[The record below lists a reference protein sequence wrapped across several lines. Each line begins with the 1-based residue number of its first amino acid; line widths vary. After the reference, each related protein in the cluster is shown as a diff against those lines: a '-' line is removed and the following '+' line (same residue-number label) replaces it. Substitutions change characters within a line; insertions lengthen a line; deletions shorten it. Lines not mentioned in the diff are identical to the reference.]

1 MHPHGM
7 AANMDEPQL
16 ARRALAL
23 EQELYQRADGQA
35 SCAELAAVLQ
45 ECAPPVD
52 KPLPLLTPARYR
64 AACESLTFAHFA
76 HAAAHDV
83 EQKLWAAHLR
93 VNAVFRQEHKL
104 VRRAHPHP
112 RPPTDTP
119 QLKRAKDHV
128 VELRKFHKNYL
139 HFIKASQRHYRQ
151 HILNLDAHVDGIPEL
166 RAIARKWKDDGAC
179 APAATLAAAAAHTPL
194 ASKTPPRPRI
204 PAALKHTVFQSCHQT
219 LIHLGDLSRYRETEL
234 VDKDKERNW
243 GPAKGYYDLAA
254 DIYPDSGH
262 AHNQLA
268 VVSREDGDHFRSVYH
283 LYRSLACKLPYPQA
297 KANLETEF
305 RRIIAAWDKGQLIS
319 NHKSPDGSTGRA
331 LVAWFVRLHS
341 KIYKGEEFAAHD
353 ELEGEV
359 LSHLAIELKERPLD
373 SVLPK
378 IILINLAAEYFATVQ
393 MQATNPPDHIMRTYF
408 YFLRLN
414 VKTFFILLQVFQPE
428 LERLSEAD
436 DVTHQNGDTARQL
449 SDKITAVAR
458 RILPGLRLYSTWFA
472 RYWQVLNANIADTL
486 TTVDVQELW
495 KAYAATLTLLTSSF
509 PVDQLPQENYML
521 EEDTDTIG
529 FQPLM
534 SPDTMKVWYN
544 GEVLKPKWT
553 DIERNHPNVEMLM
566 RIKDLL
572 IDGLLLTQNADAPLD
587 LAGTRFIYREE
598 GLPSELLASP
608 NARPDGSPLLSP
620 RALDMPLFP
629 PAAPIADD
637 QKSHSVAAASE
648 SASTTVAK
656 DTAMRSMVDD
666 LVGADDGLDPLPEED
681 ENMPPT
687 PPEQTF
693 EDTAVV
699 NDNTFAPAPFSISD
713 LVNSV
718 KNYKP
723 LSPAPG
729 AAMLSASMQRSG
741 STSSIRGPAHLP
753 SLPDGQWN
761 QNSIWATGMHGS
773 PNPSPLMNGNG
784 FDTRRPSWNGVGPS
798 GMSGHVRGGSANSHL
813 STDAATPNMV
823 RASRPISGGLGSGAA
838 WGNPIASSGTW
849 GSFSGGS
856 YNGFQNGYAHDVH
869 MASPLMFSS
878 YQDKAQSSWAR
889 TPPNGQGG

>member
-1 MHPHGM
+1 M
-7 AANMDEPQL
+7 
-16 ARRALAL
+16 
-23 EQELYQRADGQA
+23 
-35 SCAELAAVLQ
+35 
-45 ECAPPVD
+45 
-52 KPLPLLTPARYR
+52 
-64 AACESLTFAHFA
+64 
-76 HAAAHDV
+76 
-83 EQKLWAAHLR
+83 
-93 VNAVFRQEHKL
+93 FRQQTN
-104 VRRAHPHP
+104 A
-112 RPPTDTP
+112 T
-119 QLKRAKDHV
+119 QLKRSKDHV
-128 VELRKFHKNYL
+128 VEIRKFQKNYL
-139 HFIKASQRHYRQ
+139 HFIKASQRYYRQ
-151 HILNLDAHVDGIPEL
+151 YILNLDAHVDGIPEL
-166 RAIARKWKDDGAC
+166 RKIAQKWRDDGMWPFGTGC
-179 APAATLAAAAAHTPL
+179 SAAHTTP
-194 ASKTPPRPRI
+194 ASKTSPRPRI
-204 PAALKHTVFQSCHQT
+204 PASLRDNVFQSCHQT

-254 DIYPDSGH
+254 EIYPDSGH

-297 KANLETEF
+297 KSNLETEF
-305 RRIIAAWDKGQLIS
+305 KRIIAAWDKGQLIS
-319 NHKSPDGSTGRA
+319 NHKSADGATGRA

-373 SVLPK
+373 SILPK

-393 MQATNPPDHIMRTYF
+393 MQAANPPEHIMRTYF

-414 VKTFFILLQVFQPE
+414 VKTFFILLQVLQPE

-436 DVTHQNGDTARQL
+436 DVTHQNGDNARQL

-534 SPDTMKVWYN
+534 APDTMKVWYD
-544 GEVLKPKWT
+544 GEALKPKWT
-553 DIERNHPNVEMLM
+553 EIERNHPNVEMLM

-572 IDGLLLTQNADAPLD
+572 IDGLLLTQNAEAPLD

-608 NARPDGSPLLSP
+608 NVRADGSPVLSP
-620 RALDMPLFP
+620 RAVDMPLFP
-629 PAAPIADD
+629 STAPIPDD
-637 QKSHSVAAASE
+637 QKSFSVAAASD

-699 NDNTFAPAPFSISD
+699 NDNTYAPAPFSIND

-729 AAMLSASMQRSG
+729 AAMLSASMQRTG
-741 STSSIRGPAHLP
+741 STSSMRGPAHLP

-773 PNPSPLMNGNG
+773 PNPSSPAMNGYG
-784 FDTRRPSWNGVGPS
+784 YDGRRPTLNGMGS
-798 GMSGHVRGGSANSHL
+798 SGHVRGESANSQL
-813 STDAATPNMV
+813 SADATTPTTT
-823 RASRPISGGLGSGAA
+823 RASRPISGGLGNGAA
-838 WGNPIASSGTW
+838 WGNPNASSGTW
-849 GSFSGGS
+849 GSFSGSS

-878 YQDKAQSSWAR
+878 YQDKAQGSWGR

>member
-1 MHPHGM
+1 M
-7 AANMDEPQL
+7 AANTEQL
-16 ARRALAL
+16 DRRAKAI
-23 EQELYQRADGQA
+23 EQELYKRSDGQA
-35 SCAELAAVLQ
+35 S
-45 ECAPPVD
+45 
-52 KPLPLLTPARYR
+52 YR
-64 AACESLTFAHFA
+64 AACESLTFANFEYA
-76 HAAAHDV
+76 SANDV
-83 EQKLWAAHLR
+83 EQKLWAAHLK
-93 VNAVFRQEHKL
+93 VNTIFRQEHKI
-104 VRRAHPHP
+104 
-112 RPPTDTP
+112 
-119 QLKRAKDHV
+119 LKRSQDHV
-128 VELRKFHKNYL
+128 VEIRKFQKNYL
-139 HFIKASQRHYRQ
+139 HFIKASQRYYRQ
-151 HILNLDAHVDGIPEL
+151 YILNLDAHFDGIPEL
-166 RAIARKWKDDGAC
+166 RKIAQKWKDDGAW
-179 APAATLAAAAAHTPL
+179 TLGTDYAAAHTTP
-194 ASKTPPRPRI
+194 ASKTSPRPPI
-204 PAALKHTVFQSCHQT
+204 AASLRNNVFQCCHQT

-254 DIYPDSGH
+254 EIYPDSGH

-297 KANLETEF
+297 KSNLETEF

-319 NHKSPDGSTGRA
+319 NHKSADGNTGRA

-359 LSHLAIELKERPLD
+359 LSQLAIELKERPLD
-373 SVLPK
+373 SILPK
-378 IILINLAAEYFATVQ
+378 IVLINLAAEYFATVQ
-393 MQATNPPDHIMRTYF
+393 MQAANPPEHIMRTYF

-414 VKTFFILLQVFQPE
+414 VKTFFILLQVLQPE

-436 DVTHQNGDTARQL
+436 DVTHQNGDSARQL

-509 PVDQLPQENYML
+509 PVDQLPRENYML

-544 GEVLKPKWT
+544 GEALKPKWT
-553 DIERNHPNVEMLM
+553 EVERNHPNVEMLM

-608 NARPDGSPLLSP
+608 NPRPDGSPVLSP
-620 RALDMPLFP
+620 RAVDMPLFP
-629 PAAPIADD
+629 STAPISDD
-637 QKSHSVAAASE
+637 QTSFGVAAASE

-699 NDNTFAPAPFSISD
+699 NDNTYAPAPFSISD

-729 AAMLSASMQRSG
+729 AAMLSASMQRTG

-773 PNPSPLMNGNG
+773 PNPSSPAMMNGNG
-784 FDTRRPSWNGVGPS
+784 FDARRTPMIGIGSS
-798 GMSGHVRGGSANSHL
+798 GMSGHVRGESANSHL
-813 STDAATPNMV
+813 STDATTPTTV

-838 WGNPIASSGTW
+838 WGNPNASSGTW
-849 GSFSGGS
+849 GSFSGSS
-856 YNGFQNGYAHDVH
+856 YNGFQNGYAHDVR

-878 YQDKAQSSWAR
+878 YQDKAQSSWGR
-889 TPPNGQGG
+889 NPPNGQGG